1 MHVVFIANSSTFET
15 RRNLL
20 VTLVEKN
27 AERYRNVK
35 VDSKNVNLESSAET
49 DCSLEVNQTLNKRAA
64 WLS

>member
-1 MHVVFIANSSTFET
+1 MHVVCIANSSTFET

-49 DCSLEVNQTLNKRAA
+49 NCSLDVNQTLNKRAA